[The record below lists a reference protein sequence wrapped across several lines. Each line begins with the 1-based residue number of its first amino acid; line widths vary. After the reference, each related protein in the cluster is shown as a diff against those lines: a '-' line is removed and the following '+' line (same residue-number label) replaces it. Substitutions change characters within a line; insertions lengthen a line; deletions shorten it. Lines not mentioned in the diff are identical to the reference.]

1 MKKLS
6 IFILTALLFA
16 ACGKESEDEAFERNR
31 QEIEQYLANNNL
43 EAEQTDSGLYYII
56 NEEGGTDRPSSTTT
70 VNVNYVGTLLN
81 GALFDSANDISFP
94 LSGVIPGWTEGLQLI
109 GKGGD
114 IDLLIPARLAY
125 GENPPGGSAIGVNE
139 ALFFN
144 VELLDF

>member
-6 IFILTALLFA
+6 IFLFA
-16 ACGKESEDEAFERNR
+16 AFLITACGNESDADALARNR

-56 NEEGGTDRPSSTTT
+56 NEAGGSERPTSTTVVT
-70 VNVNYVGTLLN
+70 VNYVGTLLN
-81 GALFDSANDISFP
+81 GSQFDSGNDISFG
-94 LSGVIPGWTEGLQLI
+94 LNQVIQGWTEGLQLI
-109 GKGGD
+109 GRGGD
-114 IDLLIPARLAY
+114 IDLLIPAKLAY
-125 GENPPGGSAIGVNE
+125 GENPPGGTIGENE